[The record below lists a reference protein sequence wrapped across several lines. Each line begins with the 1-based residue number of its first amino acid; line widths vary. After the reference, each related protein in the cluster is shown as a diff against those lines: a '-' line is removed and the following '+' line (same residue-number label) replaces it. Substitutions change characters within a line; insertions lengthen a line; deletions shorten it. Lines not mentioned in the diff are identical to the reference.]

1 MTIGESIKKYRKE
14 MGLTQQQLADC
25 LCVSLELVSKWECG
39 DRRPD
44 YATVTKLSEI
54 LMVPATTLVNYE
66 NEILRVFVNLFPEVV
81 ERDQMISIV
90 NSFLNELCERDRDM
104 FVMRYN
110 MFLDTK
116 AIADKLGL
124 KDSNVRKRLSRL
136 RKNLCIYYRRLQNEN

>member
-25 LCVSLELVSKWECG
+25 LGVSLELVSKWECG

-44 YATVTKLSEI
+44 YATVTNLSEI
-54 LMVPATTLVNYE
+54 FKIPATTLVNYE

-90 NSFLNELCERDRDM
+90 NSFLNELCDRDRTM